1 MKSQDHTKG
10 MGNVLEGRLAEAA
23 QKPRKKRQ
31 RKRPVLGPSYA
42 AMN

>member
-1 MKSQDHTKG
+1 
-10 MGNVLEGRLAEAA
+10 MGNVLEARIAETAK
-23 QKPRKKRQ
+23 KPRKKRQ

>member
-1 MKSQDHTKG
+1 
-10 MGNVLEGRLAEAA
+10 MGNVLESRLAETAA
-23 QKPRKKRQ
+23 KKPRKKRQ